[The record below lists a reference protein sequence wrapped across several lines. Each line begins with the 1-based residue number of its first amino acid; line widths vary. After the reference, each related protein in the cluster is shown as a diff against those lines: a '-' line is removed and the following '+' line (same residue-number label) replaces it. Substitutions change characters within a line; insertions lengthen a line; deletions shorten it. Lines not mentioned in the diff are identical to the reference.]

1 MTEEWQGH
9 RCNAISGDG
18 VISQVWR
25 VGEGFK
31 EKRYSTCSLRDV
43 TLTVRRGLRC
53 WEPGYRMNDYGWA
66 WGSWPRGG
74 EVEHRG
80 TGTGCSVIGQ
90 RWAPEGDW
98 NEPGF
103 CDKGGDN
110 QFLPRAQHVLQMF
123 TWRFPVIWIR
133 REENQ
138 MKERRGRSLCYQ
150 NVSSR
155 KENGLC
161 LVHTQCNM

>member
-74 EVEHRG
+74 EVEH

-110 QFLPRAQHVLQMF
+110 QFLPRAQPCF
-123 TWRFPVIWIR
+123 TNVYLEVSCDLDKKGGKPDEREM
-133 REENQ
+133 REEITVLSECQ
-138 MKERRGRSLCYQ
+138 LTEGERP
-150 NVSSR
+150 VS
-155 KENGLC
+155 GA
-161 LVHTQCNM
+161 HTCNM